1 MHGHWWEELEHG
13 YKGTD
18 FSGYVA
24 RLDAGGSGCNLD
36 IKEQFLVVT
45 LHARMLV
52 GVAGVED
59 LRERF

>member
-1 MHGHWWEELEHG
+1 M
-13 YKGTD
+13 
-18 FSGYVA
+18 
-24 RLDAGGSGCNLD
+24 DAGGSGWNLD